1 MSNYTG
7 RTQQATPL
15 FLKIFKFSW
24 PWSVE
29 LEAGG
34 WGARVPCARGVAS
47 SVGVHRTHTR
57 DTSSRD
63 VVCVFQVDSDLNILK
78 SRLS

>member
-34 WGARVPCARGVAS
+34 WGACA
-47 SVGVHRTHTR
+47 
-57 DTSSRD
+57 
-63 VVCVFQVDSDLNILK
+63 VCEGC
-78 SRLS
+78 RE